1 MVTNSTGVRL
11 VADLHVHTLASGH
24 AYSTVTEI
32 IDAAAQKGLEAIA
45 LTDHGP
51 AMPGGP
57 HRYHFGNL
65 FVLPDKDKG
74 VEVLRG
80 VEANIVDSDGT
91 LDLPEVYLEMLDIV
105 WAGLHIPCLQPS
117 TRSLNTETLLRA
129 LDHPYVDGIVHP
141 GNPDFAIDEKA
152 VVQAAADKNKL
163 LEINNSSF
171 VIRRGS
177 KTRCAEIARLVKEY
191 GGMVA
196 VNSDAHI
203 ARDVG
208 RFDQGQQLV
217 LQEQLEPRHVVNTSV
232 EKIRDFL
239 KQRGKKRFQG
249 KNV

>member
-91 LDLPEVYLEMLDIV
+91 LDLP
-105 WAGLHIPCLQPS
+105 
-117 TRSLNTETLLRA
+117 
-129 LDHPYVDGIVHP
+129 
-141 GNPDFAIDEKA
+141 
-152 VVQAAADKNKL
+152 
-163 LEINNSSF
+163 
-171 VIRRGS
+171 
-177 KTRCAEIARLVKEY
+177 
-191 GGMVA
+191 
-196 VNSDAHI
+196 
-203 ARDVG
+203 
-208 RFDQGQQLV
+208 
-217 LQEQLEPRHVVNTSV
+217 
-232 EKIRDFL
+232 
-239 KQRGKKRFQG
+239 
-249 KNV
+249 